1 MIDIERRAELEEA
14 FDVLIKHNLW
24 RRGNIEMETADAEP
38 KEIGLAIEKG
48 AGAILE
54 YIRLDDE
61 RAQLVRALN
70 RYRNDYKQQAEITI
84 STKKMLDACR
94 AENRR
99 LKALLASHKIKY
111 KR

>member
-24 RRGNIEMETADAEP
+24 RRGFIEMETADTSP
-38 KEIGLAIEKG
+38 KEFGLAIDTA

-54 YIRLDDE
+54 YLRLE
-61 RAQLVRALN
+61 GEQGQLVRACN
-70 RYRNDYKQQAEITI
+70 RYRNDYEQQAAITI
-84 STKKMLDACR
+84 TTKKMLDDCR
-94 AENRR
+94 KENRR
-99 LKALLASHKIKY
+99 LKALLATHRIKY